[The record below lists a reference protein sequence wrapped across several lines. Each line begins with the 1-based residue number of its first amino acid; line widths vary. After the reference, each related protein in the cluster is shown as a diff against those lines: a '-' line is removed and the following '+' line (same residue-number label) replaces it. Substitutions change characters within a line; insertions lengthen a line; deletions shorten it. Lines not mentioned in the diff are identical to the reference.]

1 MTGSPSERL
10 APELSKALDEVR
22 ALVPAADRAEALS
35 YALFPMVFESY
46 TQARSRGLTWDT
58 LTAAGL
64 GIVGA
69 LRSAPASPP
78 PRPATNAAPDRTAWA
93 LAGRSRGS
101 TVKGGWSVKVT
112 LEIDGESKEVDV
124 DPCRGSVTV
133 GGRSF
138 PFQVVARALLEVE
151 LEIGGERVKVAEWPS
166 DQPSPSS
173 PVSVD
178 GERFGV
184 AARVEVPRT
193 GAAACPSKPQPPPPP
208 CRRVGSLR
216 PTRSFLRCPGRSS
229 RSGCG
234 RGSGSRQGPSSSSS
248 RR

>member
-1 MTGSPSERL
+1 M
-10 APELSKALDEVR
+10 
-22 ALVPAADRAEALS
+22 
-35 YALFPMVFESY
+35 
-46 TQARSRGLTWDT
+46 
-58 LTAAGL
+58 
-64 GIVGA
+64 
-69 LRSAPASPP
+69 
-78 PRPATNAAPDRTAWA
+78 
-93 LAGRSRGS
+93 
-101 TVKGGWSVKVT
+101 KVT

-124 DPCRGSVTV
+124 DPARGSVTV

-193 GAAACPSKPQPPPPP
+193 GAAALPFEATTPASSVPPGGVAQADAIVPPMP
-208 CRRVGSLR
+208 GKVIEVRVREGERVSAGTVLLVLEAMKMRNEIASPRAGVVRDLRVSAGSNVKGREPMLR
-216 PTRSFLRCPGRSS
+216 VVSEP
-229 RSGCG
+229 
-234 RGSGSRQGPSSSSS
+234 
-248 RR
+248 